1 MTSVTILEY
10 NSNMKKSMPELIR
23 KKRLEMGLTQEQ
35 LALLL
40 GKEKSTVAKY
50 EAGVVLFKNT
60 SSIKKLSSVLKIPIE
75 EFWKLA

>member
-1 MTSVTILEY
+1 MTILEY
-10 NSNMKKSMPELIR
+10 NSNMKKSMPELI
-23 KKRLEMGLTQEQ
+23 KEKRLEMGLTQEQ

>member
-10 NSNMKKSMPELIR
+10 NSNMKKSMPELI
-23 KKRLEMGLTQEQ
+23 KEKRLEMGLTQEQ

>member
-1 MTSVTILEY
+1 
-10 NSNMKKSMPELIR
+10 MKKSMPELIR

>member
-1 MTSVTILEY
+1 
-10 NSNMKKSMPELIR
+10 MKKSMPELI
-23 KKRLEMGLTQEQ
+23 KEKRLEMGLTQEQ